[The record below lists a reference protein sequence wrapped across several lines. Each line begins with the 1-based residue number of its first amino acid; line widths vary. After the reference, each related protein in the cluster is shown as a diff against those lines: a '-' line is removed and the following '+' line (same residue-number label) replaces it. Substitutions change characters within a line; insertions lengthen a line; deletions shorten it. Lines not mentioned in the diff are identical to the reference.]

1 MLRAAVE
8 INNRQPDRLLSLM
21 DDHVDVHGEQVAVLG
36 LSFKPG
42 TDDIRNS
49 RAIPVINGLLERGA
63 DLIAY
68 DPVAAENMREHF
80 PDITYASSASTALDG
95 VVAGLVVTDWE
106 EITKLDVEFDAMET
120 PVVIDGRCAIDLRD
134 GSVYEG
140 LTW

>member
-1 MLRAAVE
+1 
-8 INNRQPDRLLSLM
+8 M